1 MQKKTYYIT
10 TTLTACIMALMRN
23 LFETIDDYFMY
34 LQGKDILTGNIHRT
48 TDFLSLHEGF
58 AFLHQKW
65 LMCIATYIAWTA
77 GEEKGLYVAGFIISF
92 ILYMSVFMCMDKL
105 NPKYRILNLITGAVA
120 ILPIAISRE
129 FRPQIISMTMLILMI
144 TALEQ
149 YTNGQN
155 SNHKRLY
162 IKLTIYSLITM
173 WFHSTMWYLCLIYML
188 PYIAETL
195 IPENKYIKTQK
206 YDRKPIW
213 ISTACIILSSILQPN
228 GIKQYPYMFG
238 CINATNDKYKILV
251 DELETISITDPKIL
265 ISIIEISLIIYIIIN
280 TKKIIPRHIL
290 LISGSVLMAVL
301 SRRMIYYQIILIT
314 PIIAE
319 MMNTLPKENKVIQWT
334 QNKTN
339 RIFLQIMTITI
350 TVMIIAFCKV
360 ILISTPLKAN
370 QYTKAGYYTIDL
382 IRENSKTENPKIF
395 SSSIRIN
402 TYSLLYSMKPYIDG
416 RIEIFDKNINK
427 KEDIIQE
434 IIDVATN
441 IENEPENTPE
451 IINSLQTK
459 YDFDYYI
466 IYKANDI
473 VTKSLINTLKNNAY
487 TNYEDELWT
496 IFSTK
501 DTQTFTKIPNTE
513 YLRLYQNSQFH

>member
-10 TTLTACIMALMRN
+10 AALTACIMALMRN

-77 GEEKGLYVAGFIISF
+77 GKEKGLYIAGFIISF
-92 ILYMSVFMCMDKL
+92 ILYISVFMCMDKL
-105 NPKYRILNLITGAVA
+105 NPKYRILNLVTGAIA

-129 FRPQIISMTMLILMI
+129 FRPQIISMTMLILII

-155 SNHKRLY
+155 SNPKRLY
-162 IKLTIYSLITM
+162 IELTIYSLIIM

-188 PYIAETL
+188 PYIAEIL
-195 IPENKYIKTQK
+195 ISENKYINIPK
-206 YDRKPIW
+206 YQHRPIW
-213 ISTACIILSSILQPN
+213 IATLCVLLSSIIQPN
-228 GIKQYPYMFG
+228 GIKQYSYMIG
-238 CINATNDKYKILV
+238 CMSATNDKYKILV
-251 DELETISITDPKIL
+251 DELETISSTDPKIL
-265 ISIIEISLIIYIIIN
+265 ISIIEITIIAYIIIN
-280 TKKIIPRHIL
+280 TKKITPRHIL
-290 LISGSVLMAVL
+290 LISGSVLMAIL

-319 MMNTLPKENKVIQWT
+319 MISTLPKENKIIQWT
-334 QNKTN
+334 QNEINK
-339 RIFLQIMTITI
+339 IFLQIMTITI
-350 TVMIIAFCKV
+350 AVAIIIFCKA

-382 IRENSKTENPKIF
+382 IKENSKTENPKIF
-395 SSSIRIN
+395 SSSMRIN
-402 TYSLLYSMKPYIDG
+402 TYSLLYGMKPYIDG

-434 IIDVATN
+434 IIDTATN
-441 IENEPENTPE
+441 IENKPQNTPE

-473 VTKSLINTLKNNAY
+473 VSKSLINTLKNQAY
-487 TNYEDELWT
+487 TNYEDELWI
-496 IFSTK
+496 IFSIK
-501 DTQTFTKIPNTE
+501 DSQKFNKTPNTE
-513 YLRLYQNSQFH
+513 YYHLYQNSQFH